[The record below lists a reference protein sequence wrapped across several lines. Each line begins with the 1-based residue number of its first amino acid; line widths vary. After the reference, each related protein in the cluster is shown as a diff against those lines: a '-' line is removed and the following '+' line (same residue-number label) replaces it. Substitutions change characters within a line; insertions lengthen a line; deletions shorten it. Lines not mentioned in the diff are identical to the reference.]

1 MEPERPIEKLL
12 RAFAKKRRADAGV
25 PLEPHPATRRMLQ
38 SEVARQFPK
47 PAVGGAKFA
56 RVRVNWWQRLAWAVS
71 ALVVLG
77 LGVWSLVP
85 TREKSKATIEL
96 AKNTPA
102 PATSASDNFK
112 PLEAPPQPAA
122 PPAPIDKLDQPAL
135 AYDDTSRAQ
144 AEGKTLGYDAEKL
157 DFKKDRALE
166 VAPVISGAQMQARHR
181 TASTPVA
188 GANAPEPGS
197 AGGGGFG
204 GGGGGQGTG
213 NRITTFTAAGSPA
226 AMPPP
231 GLAGGVADTLGDEIR
246 RRAYNGMANRNTGML
261 RQNFVQ
267 AQSRGQFKAAAKLPE
282 STQVLAAFQVEQ
294 AGNQLRVIDND
305 GSTYTGGVE
314 LAAGELF
321 SNTATDREEV
331 KLLKTDGNGAARNIT
346 AKSASNAQA
355 AQNYFF
361 RVAGT
366 NRTLNQQVVFS
377 GNFLEAAQMETN
389 RWQNVGTSQLQ
400 QSAPMLLNSTIFG
413 RAQVGDQKE
422 IQINAV
428 PAAP

>member
-1 MEPERPIEKLL
+1 
-12 RAFAKKRRADAGV
+12 
-25 PLEPHPATRRMLQ
+25 
-38 SEVARQFPK
+38 
-47 PAVGGAKFA
+47 
-56 RVRVNWWQRLAWAVS
+56 
-71 ALVVLG
+71 
-77 LGVWSLVP
+77 LVP

-102 PATSASDNFK
+102 PAAPAPDNFK
-112 PLEAPPQPAA
+112 PLEAPPQPAT
-122 PPAPIDKLDQPAL
+122 PPTPIDKLDQPAL

-144 AEGKTLGYDAEKL
+144 AEGKTLGYETEKL

-188 GANAPEPGS
+188 GASAPEPGS
-197 AGGGGFG
+197 FG

-213 NRITTFTAAGSPA
+213 NRITTFTAAGSPV

-267 AQSRGQFKAAAKLPE
+267 ANARGQFKAAAKPAE
-282 STQVLAAFQVEQ
+282 PNQVLAAFQVEQ

-377 GNFLEAAQMETN
+377 GNFLEATKAPAAAQMETN

-428 PAAP
+428 PVAP